1 MRNHLVL
8 SLASICIL
16 LGAGCAAET
25 PPQTAQLQADYRPTA
40 TVRELMDSIIDP
52 SADVVWDSVAVLYSP
67 AGVEEKQPR
76 TPEEWAEVRRGAI
89 RLIEASNLLM
99 IPGRRI
105 ANPGE
110 RADDPQSELRPE
122 KIQAMVDADPAR
134 WVEYSRKL
142 HDAGTEML
150 QVIDMK
156 NAEGVLELG
165 ERIYNA
171 CEDCHMQYWYP
182 LDAAAQNAAQ

>member
-1 MRNHLVL
+1 MRNHLAL

-16 LGAGCAAET
+16 LGNACAAET
-25 PPQTAQLQADYRPTA
+25 PQQTAQPQAEYRPTA

-67 AGVEEKQPR
+67 TGVEEKQPR
-76 TPEEWAEVRRGAI
+76 TPAEWAEVRRGAI

-99 IPGRRI
+99 IPGRQI

-110 RADDPQSELRPE
+110 TAADPQSELRPE
-122 KIQAMVDADPAR
+122 KIQALVNADRAK
-134 WVEYSRKL
+134 WVEHSRKL
-142 HDAGTEML
+142 HDAGMEML
-150 QVIDMK
+150 QAIDMK

-182 LDAAAQNAAQ
+182 QDAAAQNAAQ